1 MTGNSRRMKH
11 TMCRSHFTAK
21 GEAME
26 ITTAK
31 REDLREIPELKRT
44 AFTKEAEEYDDFN
57 IAPMTQTEAEP
68 EAEQTAP
75 AHL

>member
-1 MTGNSRRMKH
+1 
-11 TMCRSHFTAK
+11 
-21 GEAME
+21 ME

-31 REDLREIPELKRT
+31 REDLREIPELQRI
-44 AFTKEAEEYDDFN
+44 AFAKETEEYDDFN

>member
-1 MTGNSRRMKH
+1 
-11 TMCRSHFTAK
+11 
-21 GEAME
+21 ME

-31 REDLREIPELKRT
+31 REDLREIPELQRI
-44 AFTKEAEEYDDFN
+44 AFAKEAEEYDDFN

>member
-1 MTGNSRRMKH
+1 
-11 TMCRSHFTAK
+11 
-21 GEAME
+21 ME

-31 REDLREIPELKRT
+31 REDLREIPELQRT
-44 AFTKEAEEYDDFN
+44 ASAKEAEEYDDFN

>member
-1 MTGNSRRMKH
+1 MTVISKLFSVILSFIMAFVPVG
-11 TMCRSHFTAK
+11 
-21 GEAME
+21 
-26 ITTAK
+26 
-31 REDLREIPELKRT
+31 T

>member
-1 MTGNSRRMKH
+1 
-11 TMCRSHFTAK
+11 
-21 GEAME
+21 ME

-31 REDLREIPELKRT
+31 REDLRENTELQHT
-44 AFTKEAEEYDDFN
+44 AFAKEAEEYDDFN
-57 IAPMTQTEAEP
+57 IAPMTQTEAKP